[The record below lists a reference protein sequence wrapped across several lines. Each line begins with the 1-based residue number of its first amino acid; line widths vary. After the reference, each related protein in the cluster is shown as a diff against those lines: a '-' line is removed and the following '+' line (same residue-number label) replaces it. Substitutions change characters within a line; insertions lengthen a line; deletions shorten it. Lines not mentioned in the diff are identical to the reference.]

1 MTGWIRQTSTAPA
14 PTARRFLAT
23 LFLLLAGSSSG
34 AMAQT
39 ITGTVVD
46 ETGAAVE
53 WALVEVL
60 DGQGRVLARS
70 LSVQEGLFRL
80 SLRHT
85 GTITLRAG
93 RIGFSSAETTPVAV
107 SAQDTVHVRIVA
119 GARPV
124 RLETLEVRGNSVCA
138 TPASD
143 GAAVGVLW
151 QEIDKALGLTRVSE
165 EDEQLRFRA
174 TRFVRDV
181 DTTAT
186 SVLRV
191 LQQSEFEYTGAPFH
205 TRDAADLVSQGFAVK
220 QGDTVLLLGPTA
232 DVLLSKEFIE
242 THCFT
247 VVAHDDPDLI
257 GLGFE
262 PRRRRPMDIRGVLWV
277 DARSAELRYLDFTYA
292 NHRLPGPP
300 HHYGGE
306 VGFAR
311 TATGR
316 WHVDR
321 WVIRSPLLERFTSSV
336 SRDFRQVWTY
346 VTALREDGGV
356 VIGIEEPSPPQ
367 R

>member
-1 MTGWIRQTSTAPA
+1 MTSRIRRTSTAPV
-14 PTARRFLAT
+14 PTVLRFLAT

-34 AMAQT
+34 ALAQT

-46 ETGAAVE
+46 DTGAAVE
-53 WALVEVL
+53 WALVEAL

-93 RIGFSSAETTPVAV
+93 RIGFSSAETAPVEV

-124 RLETLEVRGNSVCA
+124 RLETLEARGTRGCA
-138 TPASD
+138 MPASD
-143 GAAVGVLW
+143 AAVGLLW
-151 QEIDKALGLTRVSE
+151 QEIDKALRLTRVSE
-165 EDEQLRFRA
+165 EDEELRFRA

-191 LQQSEFEYTGAPFH
+191 LQQSEFEYTGAPFY
-205 TRDAADLVSQGFAVK
+205 TRDAADLVSQGFAVQ

-262 PRRRRPMDIRGVLWV
+262 PRRRRPVDIRGVLWV

-321 WVIRSPLLERFTSSV
+321 WVIRSPLLERFTSSA

-346 VTALREDGGV
+346 ITALREDGGV
-356 VIGIEEPSPPQ
+356 VIGIEEPSRPP